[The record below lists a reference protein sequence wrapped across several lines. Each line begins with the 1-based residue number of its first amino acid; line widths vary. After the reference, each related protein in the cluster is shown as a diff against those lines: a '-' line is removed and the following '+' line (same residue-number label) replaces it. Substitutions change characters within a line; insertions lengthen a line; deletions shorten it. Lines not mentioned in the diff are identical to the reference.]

1 MNDWRTRL
9 RDADAGRQHDTPA
22 DDVRRVRNAV
32 LAATHQSPPRT
43 VPAWRRPLVIA
54 AALLVMVGASAA
66 TVTQL
71 TRGKS
76 VIQRSDD
83 RTNPGAVPASG
94 AGEVPTTPM
103 DRQQLQ
109 FATPGG
115 TRIIWVFDSNFEV
128 KGTLP

>member
-9 RDADAGRQHDTPA
+9 RDADAGRQHDTSA

-32 LAATHQSPPRT
+32 LAAAHQSSPART
-43 VPAWRRPLVIA
+43 IPAWRRPLVIA
-54 AALLVMVGASAA
+54 TAVFVMVGASAA

-76 VIQRSDD
+76 VS
-83 RTNPGAVPASG
+83 TELPNATAG
-94 AGEVPTTPM
+94 AGANAGEEPNTPV

-115 TRIIWVFDSNFEV
+115 TRIVWVFDPSFEV

>member
-22 DDVRRVRNAV
+22 DDVRKVRNAV
-32 LAATHQSPPRT
+32 LAAAHQAPPRT
-43 VPAWRRPLVIA
+43 IPAWRRPLVIA
-54 AALLVMVGASAA
+54 TAVLVIVGASAA

-76 VIQRSDD
+76 VS
-83 RTNPGAVPASG
+83 TELPKATAVAGSG
-94 AGEVPTTPM
+94 AGEEPNTPM

-115 TRIIWVFDSNFEV
+115 TRIVWVFDPSFEV